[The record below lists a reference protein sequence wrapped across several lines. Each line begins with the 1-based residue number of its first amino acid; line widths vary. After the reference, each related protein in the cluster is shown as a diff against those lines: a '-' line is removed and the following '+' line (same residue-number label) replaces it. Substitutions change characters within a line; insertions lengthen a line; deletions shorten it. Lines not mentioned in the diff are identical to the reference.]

1 MQLKTQN
8 TLRLIS
14 TFPLMTLAIFT
25 SIFLYFTYNH
35 YTKAIEFE
43 KRLEKTK
50 VLSDF
55 AINLAKE
62 RGLSATYLASDGA
75 IAEKTLHQQRKIVN
89 QNYESLKNYF
99 RKNKPSLKIQNAM
112 SLMQGINKVRKQVD
126 NVNADFDKMFF
137 GYYSKINTDILD
149 EIRTLGDITTNS
161 KIVDL
166 TSTMIAAYKDIEY
179 SGQERGFIA
188 KVLSN
193 YRPFTDQELDRW
205 IALFSRSNTFDYTI
219 LQDQEARNRINNLYS
234 TVDSK
239 ELIEEIKQAKAEL
252 ILASQSGEYLIDPT
266 LWFNLITRKIDLLN
280 KATGIIR
287 NELKKEVNKYS
298 EEAYIQLIVS
308 AGLFIVSIFA
318 LLLGFILS
326 GQLKKSIKG
335 LEKIFEKVEQLAQ
348 SKGKVDF
355 QTAEGMNV
363 AYGIIDKAIENIAKQ
378 KSNAEEASAAKSIFL
393 ANMSHEIRTPL
404 NGIIGFTEL
413 LKNTDL
419 DDEKR
424 EFVDVIEKSSENLLS
439 IINNVLDLSKV
450 ESNKVEI
457 DEILFSPIEEFESA
471 IEVYGPKAAEKNI
484 HLSFFMDPKLNN
496 YLKGDITKIKEVLIN
511 LMSNAVKFTPQNG
524 NISVEIRKMESTNNQ
539 KTKVYFSVGDSGI
552 GIDEEKRKGIF
563 DAFSQADS
571 TITRKFGGT
580 GLGLT
585 ISSKYIDLMGGNLAL
600 ESEEGKGSKF
610 FFSLELDESP
620 SNEVDSMN
628 QFKEFNCA
636 ILSKKDLPKNHLQF
650 LYNYMKYFGSTVK
663 YYEDISSL
671 KNLIAKVNANILIID
686 YDAVSEEELEEYK
699 KTRMPIILIMKS
711 SQHAKF
717 EKYRTEFITPIYE
730 PVNVTKLVKVLEND
744 RDLLPRPNG
753 NVQEEQKVKKSKKN
767 VYGTKFDAK
776 VLVAEDNEINQKL
789 IRRTLE
795 NLGLHLT
802 IVPNGKIALEQ
813 RVTHDFDIIFMDI
826 AMPVM
831 DGIEATHKIIE
842 YEQENNLPHI
852 PIIAVTAN
860 ALKGDR
866 ERFMKEGLDEY
877 VTKPIKQE
885 NILNVLN
892 MFASEHITEE
902 EPLMKEEN
910 KPLESP
916 EKTEDSIQEEIHEE
930 PSEEENVQI
939 STNSTFAEEESSTQP
954 LTTEEQIEQEE
965 QSFQETQQDEED
977 EKLQGVLVFKKSP
990 IETKIFTS
998 ILSKTLDNVQK
1009 ASSIEDFLEKIKN
1022 NSFKLVLFDKEI
1034 QNLNLKELG
1043 ALFSEKN
1050 ANSIMFY
1057 DTSSSLSEEEK
1068 ESFDKVIVNAISKQA
1083 LEDLVLNYK

>member
-14 TFPLMTLAIFT
+14 TFPLMTLVVLT
-25 SIFLYFTYNH
+25 SYFLYFSYNQ
-35 YTKAIEFE
+35 YTQAVEFE
-43 KRLEKTK
+43 KRLTKTK
-50 VLSDF
+50 VLNDF
-55 AINLAKE
+55 AINLSKE
-62 RGLSATYLASDGA
+62 RGLSGTYLASDGA
-75 IAEKTLHQQRKIVN
+75 IAEDSLHKQRKLVDKSFSELKAYFKQN
-89 QNYESLKNYF
+89 Q
-99 RKNKPSLKIQNAM
+99 PSLKIQNAL
-112 SLMQGINKVRKQVD
+112 SLMQGINQIRKQID
-126 NVNADFDKMFF
+126 DGNANFDKMFF
-137 GYYSKINTDILD
+137 DYFSKINADILD

-161 KIVDL
+161 EIVDL
-166 TSTMIAAYKDIEY
+166 SSMMIAAYKDIEY
-179 SGQERGFIA
+179 SGQERGFIS

-193 YRPFTDQELDRW
+193 YRPFTDEELDRW
-205 IALFSRSNTFDYTI
+205 IALFSKSNTFDYSI
-219 LQDQEARNRINNLYS
+219 LQNQVVRSRIQNLYS
-234 TVDSK
+234 TIDSK
-239 ELIEEIKQAKAEL
+239 QLIEEIKQAKAEL
-252 ILASQSGEYLIDPT
+252 ILASESGEYLIDPT
-266 LWFNLITRKIDLLN
+266 LWFNLITRKIELLN
-280 KATGIIR
+280 KSTEIIR
-287 NELKKEVNKYS
+287 SELQKEVSKYL

-308 AGLFIVSIFA
+308 AGLFVISIFS

-326 GQLKKSIKG
+326 GQFKRNVKG
-335 LEKIFEKVEQLAQ
+335 LEKVFEKVELLAD
-348 SKGKVDF
+348 SKQKVDF

-457 DEILFSPIEEFESA
+457 DEILFTPIEEFENS

-484 HLSFFMDPKLNN
+484 HLSFFIDPKLNN
-496 YLKGDITKIKEVLIN
+496 YLKGDSTKIKEVLIN

-524 NISVEIRKMESTNNQ
+524 NIVVEIRKVEGAPEG
-539 KTKVYFSVGDSGI
+539 KARVYFAVQDSGI
-552 GIDEEKRKGIF
+552 GINEEKRKGIF

-585 ISSKYIDLMGGNLAL
+585 ISSKYVSLMGGELSL

-610 FFSLELDESP
+610 YFTLNFDESP
-620 SNEVDSMN
+620 SNEADYSD
-628 QFKEFNCA
+628 QFGEFNCA
-636 ILSKKDLPKNHLQF
+636 ILSKEDKPKTYSQF
-650 LYNYMKYFGSTVK
+650 LYNYMKYFGANVK
-663 YYEDISSL
+663 YYEDFSAL
-671 KNLIAKVNANILIID
+671 KNLIVKANTNILLMD
-686 YDAVSEEELEEYK
+686 YDSISADELEEYK
-699 KTRMPIILIMKS
+699 KTRMPIILIMKA
-711 SQHAKF
+711 SQHTKF
-717 EKYRTEFITPIYE
+717 DKYRTEFITPIYE
-730 PVNVTKLVKVLEND
+730 PVNITKLVKVLENY
-744 RDLLPRPNG
+744 REILPRVVESPK
-753 NVQEEQKVKKSKKN
+753 QEAPKKVLKKAF
-767 VYGTKFDAK
+767 GTKFDAK

-795 NLGLHLT
+795 NLGLTLT

-813 RVTHDFDIIFMDI
+813 RITHDYDMIFMDI

-831 DGIEATHKIIE
+831 DGVEATHKILE
-842 YEQENNLPHI
+842 YEQENNLPHV

-892 MFASEHITEE
+892 TFIPDMMIDE
-902 EPLMKEEN
+902 EPAEETN
-910 KPLESP
+910 SI
-916 EKTEDSIQEEIHEE
+916 SIQQSSLEEKI
-930 PSEEENVQI
+930 EEENFDE
-939 STNSTFAEEESSTQP
+939 TNLKEIVDNTLIEVPEQANTIDN
-954 LTTEEQIEQEE
+954 EEQ
-965 QSFQETQQDEED
+965 
-977 EKLQGVLVFKKSP
+977 EKTLQKEGILVFKKSP

-998 ILSKTLDNVQK
+998 ILSKKVDGIEK
-1009 ASSIEDFLEKIKN
+1009 ASSVEDFLEKIKGN
-1022 NSFKLVLFDKEI
+1022 PFALVLFDKEI
-1034 QNLNLKELG
+1034 PNLNLDELSS
-1043 ALFSEKN
+1043 LLNETETKN
-1050 ANSIMFY
+1050 IMFH
-1057 DTSSSLSEEEK
+1057 DASSIVSEEEK
-1068 ESFDKVIVNAISKQA
+1068 GLFDKIVLNAISKQE
-1083 LEDLVLNYK
+1083 LENLVLNNI

>member
-1 MQLKTQN
+1 V
-8 TLRLIS
+8 
-14 TFPLMTLAIFT
+14 
-25 SIFLYFTYNH
+25 FLYFSYNQ
-35 YTKAIEFE
+35 YTKALEFE

-50 VLSDF
+50 VLNDF
-55 AINLAKE
+55 AIDLAKE

-75 IAEKTLHQQRKIVN
+75 IAEDTLHQQRKIVD
-89 QNYESLKNYF
+89 QRYQGLKNYF
-99 RKNKPSLKIQNAM
+99 NTNKPSLKIQNAM
-112 SLMQGINKVRKQVD
+112 SLMQGIDKVRKQVD
-126 NVNADFDKMFF
+126 DGNANFDKMFF
-137 GYYSKINTDILD
+137 DYYSKINADILE

-161 KIVDL
+161 QIVDL
-166 TSTMIAAYKDIEY
+166 TSTMIAASKDIEY

-188 KVLSN
+188 KILSN
-193 YRPFTDQELDRW
+193 YHSFTDKELDRW
-205 IALFSRSNTFDYTI
+205 IALFSKSNTFDYTI
-219 LQDQEARNRINNLYS
+219 LQNQEARNKINNLYS

-266 LWFNLITRKIDLLN
+266 LWFNLITRKIELLN

-287 NELKKEVNKYS
+287 GELKKEVSKYS

-326 GQLKKSIKG
+326 GQFKKSIKG
-335 LEKIFEKVEQLAQ
+335 LEKIFEKVEQLAHT
-348 SKGKVDF
+348 KEKVDF

-457 DEILFSPIEEFESA
+457 DEIVFLPIKEFENA

-496 YLKGDITKIKEVLIN
+496 YLKGDVTKIKEVLIN

-524 NISVEIRKMESTNNQ
+524 NISVEIRKMESTDNQ
-539 KTKVYFSVGDSGI
+539 KAKIHFSVQDSGI

-585 ISSKYIDLMGGNLAL
+585 ISSKYIDFMGGNLAL

-610 FFSLELDESP
+610 FFSLELEESP
-620 SNEVDSMN
+620 SNEIDYVN

-663 YYEDISSL
+663 YFEDLSSL
-671 KNLIAKVNANILIID
+671 KNLIVKVNTNILIID
-686 YDAVSEEELEEYK
+686 YDAVTEEELEEYR

-711 SQHAKF
+711 SQHSKF

-730 PVNVTKLVKVLEND
+730 PINVSKLVKVLEND
-744 RDLLPRPNG
+744 RDLLPRTQEDS
-753 NVQEEQKVKKSKKN
+753 QEEQTVAKVKKKS
-767 VYGTKFDAK
+767 YGTKFDAK

-795 NLGLHLT
+795 NLGLQLT

-813 RVTHDFDIIFMDI
+813 RVTNDFDMIFMDI

-831 DGIEATHKIIE
+831 DGIEATHKILE
-842 YEQENNLPHI
+842 YEQENNVSHV

-892 MFASEHITEE
+892 MFANEHIIEEASTQEETSKSLTEEKTQKEEVQTEEVQTEEAYEEVLMEEENIQTSVQE
-902 EPLMKEEN
+902 EPLLEE
-910 KPLESP
+910 E
-916 EKTEDSIQEEIHEE
+916 
-930 PSEEENVQI
+930 SEEESMQTPQSETINETELETAQEI
-939 STNSTFAEEESSTQP
+939 SDESNEE
-954 LTTEEQIEQEE
+954 
-965 QSFQETQQDEED
+965 
-977 EKLQGVLVFKKSP
+977 LQGVLVFKKSP

-998 ILSKTLDNVQK
+998 ILSKKMDNVQK
-1009 ASSIEDFLEKIKN
+1009 ASSLEEFFEKIKN
-1022 NSFKLVLFDKEI
+1022 DNFKIVLFDKEI
-1034 QNLNLKELG
+1034 PNLNLEELT
-1043 ALFSEKN
+1043 LILERKDTI
-1050 ANSIMFY
+1050 SIMFY
-1057 DTSSSLSEEEK
+1057 DASSPLSEEEK
-1068 ESFDKVIVNAISKQA
+1068 QLFDKVIVNAISKQA
-1083 LEDLVLNYK
+1083 LEDLVFNYK